1 MDYKPILGATLG
13 LQSTALLAQN
23 AAYLRRKKKKKRSML
38 GLGVTNMAGIGL
50 INAQASMI

>member
-13 LQSTALLAQN
+13 LQSTALLAHN

-38 GLGVTNMAGIGL
+38 GLGATNIAGIGL
-50 INAQASMI
+50 IGAEASMI